1 MRTSSILIGI
11 IFLVGCSNSALKEDQ
26 RKNRTSPESFD
37 TEYLAGKTTYFNIE
51 NDSILGGGKQTLLKI
66 FRESEFVVYGERHN
80 SKETSRLIN
89 ALIPI
94 MDGDGFKTMCF
105 EVGPHSAAKLK
116 ELMSPYSETTENL
129 KQFNAHYYNEEWD
142 DYPIPFFTGIEDARF
157 LETASRY
164 GMEIWG
170 LDQEYY
176 YSVLYLTDE
185 LLNIFSEDVNFP
197 KIRSL
202 KENADSKIKD
212 WFLKEMDSED
222 EIDVFSELLKEPSV
236 RDFFNATDGKNVRA
250 SSIVKD
256 IKLSWDIYSRWRKD
270 SHVDRISYMRNNF
283 LTNYKTQGEETGVFP
298 KVFLKFGQLHASQ
311 IISLGAY
318 DIGHFVN
325 KLAHEKGV
333 KSTNINSWTRF
344 YQDEGAVV
352 DYLEKYPDHYQRLR
366 LFMDL
371 AKQDQWTIIDL
382 KSIREDVLGNKVRL
396 PENGDFH
403 KINAL
408 LEGYDYQFILPLDEY
423 ITPNM

>member
-1 MRTSSILIGI
+1 MITQYP
-11 IFLVGCSNSALKEDQ
+11 FLPGLKMQDFL
-26 RKNRTSPESFD
+26 KPLLD
-37 TEYLAGKTTYFNIE
+37 MAWKYGDWIE
-51 NDSILGGGKQTLLKI
+51 
-66 FRESEFVVYGERHN
+66 
-80 SKETSRLIN
+80 
-89 ALIPI
+89 
-94 MDGDGFKTMCF
+94 
-105 EVGPHSAAKLK
+105 
-116 ELMSPYSETTENL
+116 
-129 KQFNAHYYNEEWD
+129 
-142 DYPIPFFTGIEDARF
+142 
-157 LETASRY
+157 
-164 GMEIWG
+164 
-170 LDQEYY
+170 EYY

-197 KIRSL
+197 KIIYTL

-318 DIGHFVN
+318 DIGRFVN